1 MAAHQQT
8 PVDPQAV
15 RSHARGKG
23 FLIAVVGA
31 WPLGVLIGLVA
42 AAFGAGIPLALGCGL
57 AFALGLNFVWVVIS
71 FAVDDGDV
79 EERARAGLS
88 PEPAGQEPVPDEP
101 ISTVGTPARP
111 PSFE

>member
-1 MAAHQQT
+1 MVATPQT

-15 RSHARGKG
+15 RSHARGRG

-42 AAFGAGIPLALGCGL
+42 TAFGAGMPLALGCGL
-57 AFALGLNFVWVVIS
+57 AVALGLNFVWVVIS

-79 EERARAGLS
+79 EERARDALS
-88 PEPAGQEPVPDEP
+88 QEPTGHDPVRDEP
-101 ISTVGTPARP
+101 RLKV
-111 PSFE
+111 